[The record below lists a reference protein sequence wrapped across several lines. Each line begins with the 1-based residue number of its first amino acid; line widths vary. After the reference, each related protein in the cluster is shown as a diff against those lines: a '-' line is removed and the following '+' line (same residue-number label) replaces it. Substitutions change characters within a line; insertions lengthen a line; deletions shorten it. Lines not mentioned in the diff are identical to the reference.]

1 MKITIQYNGQTWE
14 NVEVNATKWISPGA
28 PDTLV
33 AALKNAPRDGYV
45 SGKRCPIVLGDKGK
59 IYLGWSKLHNEED
72 EAYWKGNN
80 AGTPK
85 ASSTK
90 IMLPEDVARKTLA
103 MEGLPEDVKKFYQD
117 IVDEYDKERA
127 RKVENL
133 VGIMKSLKKTD
144 AQIKKALKALD
155 IDWEPETAETVQEEK

>member
-14 NVEVNATKWISPGA
+14 NVEVNATKWISPDA
-28 PDTLV
+28 PESLV
-33 AALKNAPRDGYV
+33 AALKNAPRIGYV
-45 SGKRCPIVLGDKGK
+45 SGKRCPIVQGDKTK

-85 ASSTK
+85 TSTK
-90 IMLPEDVARKTLA
+90 IMIPEDVARRTLA
-103 MEGLPEDVKKFYQD
+103 LEGLPEADKKFYQD

-127 RKVENL
+127 HKVENL
-133 VGIMKSLKKTD
+133 VGIMKSMKKTD
-144 AQIKKALKALD
+144 TQIQKALKALG
-155 IDWEPETAETVQEEK
+155 IDWEPVAEQEEK